1 MNFCENVRSCT
12 ADECTDFLC
21 FDSTTGILTTN
32 PLDDFELNITI
43 WICYALLRAFQ
54 LYWSAQ
60 YWQNE
65 RVILATSIVQRK
77 WNRIRKQ
84 IIYQLVLSV
93 TYIVGF
99 YLLVQQSLYVFIAL
113 IFVDTFMV
121 YARLEWWQKR
131 DDSHPVQNVLIELW
145 HLYDEA
151 HQKIDHSETLDQLGK
166 LIVEMKKARTGEIP
180 EVTATVVGSQLTK
193 RNLSF

>member
-1 MNFCENVRSCT
+1 MNFCENVTSCT

-32 PLDDFELNITI
+32 PLDDIELNITI

-77 WNRIRKQ
+77 WNHIRKQ

-121 YARLEWWQKR
+121 YARLEWWQKK

-166 LIVEMKKARTGEIP
+166 LIAEMKNARKQEVP
-180 EVTATVVGSQLTK
+180 VVTALHVKQ
-193 RNLSF
+193 RNTYLSF

>member
-1 MNFCENVRSCT
+1 MNFCENVTSCT

-21 FDSTTGILTTN
+21 FDSTTGILTAN
-32 PLDDFELNITI
+32 ALDDIALNITI

-54 LYWSAQ
+54 LYWSAK

-65 RVILATSIVQRK
+65 RVILATSILQRK
-77 WNRIRKQ
+77 WERIRKQ
-84 IIYQLVLSV
+84 IFYQFILSI

-113 IFVDTFMV
+113 VFVDTFMV
-121 YARLEWWQKR
+121 YARLEWWQKK
-131 DDSHPVQNVLIELW
+131 DDVHPVQNVLVELW

-166 LIVEMKKARTGEIP
+166 LIDLMRKERKQEFPVVMA
-180 EVTATVVGSQLTK
+180 EVAPIK
-193 RNLSF
+193 RRLYLSF